1 MSIVQMSLS
10 GAVLILAVVVLR
22 ALAMNRLPKDT
33 FLILWGIVLLR
44 LTVPFSV
51 PSELSVYS
59 WMEQNMDW
67 NLPVQESAQALLA
80 NTRTPAR
87 TVENDMSVIKQPLE
101 TNVEDVGTGGTND
114 LAQINN
120 LSPKEAA
127 VNTNSISNDIS
138 VTFFQTLSQGHKFVT
153 SSIVCI
159 VLWCVGMLVCM
170 IYFTVSYLSC
180 RFEFQTSLPVENPF
194 AQHWLAEYPR
204 RCPAIRQSDKI
215 STPLTFGIWRPVI
228 LMPKSTDWENTQQLQ
243 YILMHEYIHI
253 RRYDTLTKLFCTFAL
268 CVHWFNPL
276 VWIMY
281 VLFNRDVEISCDE
294 HVVRRFGENAKSVY
308 AKILIQMEA
317 HRSNV
322 TPYLPLGSG
331 FLLNIGD
338 NAMEERITAIMKTK
352 KKSLPAAVLAA
363 AFIISMTVVF
373 ATSAAGKTAEPKK
386 TESETDDV
394 IQEYIDFTNIG
405 FTVEECQKLLALQ
418 LDGYRD
424 MTISDYQ
431 KAVWQLTDNQ
441 EYRDLLE
448 RFSQNETLYA
458 VYEGKREADPDIME
472 LVKFLY
478 NICEPLTA
486 EKWQTR
492 DFSGYAVTDFPN
504 ASDNAVLEY
513 TVTLT
518 IQDADRLTVEEYDTV
533 RQLVMDNFN
542 HIFETHE
549 WRPTELRDEELVH
562 TLIDE
567 EIECTKR
574 EWTDKRLGLAIV
586 YHYTPLGELP
596 IDEMEVWQQ
605 DVFDEWEDVLAPY
618 VPFGLTYQYD
628 QSIDEFRMYFKDKEV
643 RAIYDTKK
651 NRFISAHAGIGEG
664 IYAKDA
670 VDLYVEYDGMEM
682 TGLRKATPE
691 EMAEATKRR
700 REVTEGV
707 RETFDTLREE
717 VPATQEDYLSLFT
730 LKTPDYRS
738 KTIAEFN
745 RELLDWTNY
754 NFERKERIAVDN
766 SYEDY
771 RVALTEEEKAFA
783 AVTAHFSGME
793 NAAYVRSIQKNEPV
807 RDVVET
813 VFLRGKQEYS
823 PDSDRSA
830 WCSLYYAFSYHISDK
845 DTVSVGERDDDVGG
859 MMESIRGFWE
869 SSTVDQLVQM
879 TEEQMLETLHAIAKK
894 YSSRSITITILED
907 QVAFETMEER
917 MPDKTE

>member
-1 MSIVQMSLS
+1 M
-10 GAVLILAVVVLR
+10 
-22 ALAMNRLPKDT
+22 
-33 FLILWGIVLLR
+33 
-44 LTVPFSV
+44 
-51 PSELSVYS
+51 
-59 WMEQNMDW
+59 
-67 NLPVQESAQALLA
+67 
-80 NTRTPAR
+80 
-87 TVENDMSVIKQPLE
+87 
-101 TNVEDVGTGGTND
+101 
-114 LAQINN
+114 
-120 LSPKEAA
+120 
-127 VNTNSISNDIS
+127 S
-138 VTFFQTLSQGHKFVT
+138 VTFFQALSQGCKFVT

-170 IYFTVSYLSC
+170 IYFTVSYVRC

-194 AQHWLAEYPR
+194 AQHWLAEHPH
-204 RCPAIRQSDKI
+204 RCLAIRQSDKI

-228 LMPKSTDWENTQQLQ
+228 LMPKSTNWENTQQLQ

-253 RRYDTLTKLFCTFAL
+253 RRCDTLTKLLCTFAL
-268 CVHWFNPL
+268 CVHWFNPM

-317 HRSNV
+317 QRSNI
-322 TPYLPLGSG
+322 TTYLPLGSG
-331 FLLNIGD
+331 FLFKIGD

-352 KKSLPAAVLAA
+352 KKSLSAAVLAA
-363 AFIISMTVVF
+363 VFIVSMTVVF

-386 TESETDDV
+386 TESGTGDE
-394 IQEYIDFTNIG
+394 ILANIDFTNID
-405 FTVEECQKLLALQ
+405 FTVEECEKLLALQ
-418 LDGYRD
+418 LAGYRD
-424 MTISDYQ
+424 MMISDYQ
-431 KAVWQLTDNQ
+431 KAVWQLTDNR
-441 EYRDLLE
+441 EYRNLLE

-472 LVKFLY
+472 LVTFLY
-478 NICEPLTA
+478 NIYEPLTA

-492 DFSGYAVTDFPN
+492 DFSGYAVADFPN

-513 TVTLT
+513 TLTLT

-533 RQLVMDNFN
+533 RQLVMDNFS

-549 WRPTELRDEELVH
+549 WRPTELRDEELMH
-562 TLIDE
+562 ALLDE

-574 EWTDKRLGLAIV
+574 EWMDERLGLAIA

-596 IDEMEVWQQ
+596 IDEMAYWQQ
-605 DVFDEWEDVLAPY
+605 DVFDEWENTLAPY
-618 VPFGLTYQYD
+618 VPFGLTYRYD
-628 QSIDEFRMYFKDKEV
+628 QSIDEVRMYFKDKEV

-691 EMAEATKRR
+691 EMTEATKKR
-700 REVTEGV
+700 REVTEGYH
-707 RETFDTLREE
+707 EIFDTLRED
-717 VPATQEDYLSLFT
+717 VPATQEDYQSLFT
-730 LKTPDYRS
+730 LKTPNYRS

-745 RELLDWTNY
+745 RELLDWTDH
-754 NFERKERIAVDN
+754 NFDCKERIAVDN

-807 RDVVET
+807 RDVVEMVT
-813 VFLRGKQEYS
+813 MRSKQEYS
-823 PDSDRSA
+823 PGSNRSA
-830 WCSLYYAFSYHISDK
+830 WCSLSYAFSYHISDK
-845 DTVSVGERDDDVGG
+845 DTVSVGERDDYVGG
-859 MMESIRGFWE
+859 MMDSIRGFWE

-879 TEEQMLETLHAIAKK
+879 TEEQMLETLDAIAEK

-917 MPDKTE
+917 KPVFHLDGI